1 MYKKIFIILIF
12 IITIFSGCSTK
23 NNISKKEDYKTL
35 DEVSILAIKDTNIK
49 YHFAYTTAKKC
60 TIMSDKYFNDIMNVN
75 PLIELL
81 KNKSVNIKYT
91 EATKKLLVIRV
102 KEYIS
107 ELNNDCKPSKIVL
120 KVELYDVEDIS
131 KNWDKENMK
140 DYTIDIKSLDD
151 KRLIYSQNFILDS
164 YYNSYYGVDN
174 FVRGITY
181 RLNQDPNR
189 DKKDVEKFFKE
200 VIKDLEKVMKF
211 PQ

>member
-60 TIMSDKYFNDIMNVN
+60 TIMSDKYFNDIMNIN

-120 KVELYDVEDIS
+120 KVELYDVEELS
-131 KNWDKENMK
+131 KNWNKNNIK
-140 DYTIDIKSLDD
+140 DIKSLDN
-151 KRLIYSQNFILDS
+151 KNLIYSQSFILDENYNNYSELS
-164 YYNSYYGVDN
+164 YRVHRLVSIDN
-174 FVRGITY
+174 K
-181 RLNQDPNR
+181 
-189 DKKDVEKFFKE
+189 DKKDINKFYQE

>member
-1 MYKKIFIILIF
+1 MYKKIFISLVF
-12 IITIFSGCSTK
+12 IMIIFSSCSTK
-23 NNISKKEDYKTL
+23 NYILKKEDYKTL
-35 DEVSILAIKDTNIK
+35 NEVSIITIKDTNIK

-81 KNKSVNIKYT
+81 KNKGVKIKYI
-91 EATKKLLVIRV
+91 EATKRILVIRV
-102 KEYIS
+102 EEYLS
-107 ELNNDCKPSKIVL
+107 ELNNDCKPSKISL

-140 DYTIDIKSLDD
+140 DYTRDIKSLDN
-151 KRLIYSQNFILDS
+151 KRLIYSQSFILDENYNNYSELS
-164 YYNSYYGVDN
+164 YR
-174 FVRGITY
+174 VRGLVIID
-181 RLNQDPNR
+181 NK
-189 DKKDVEKFFKE
+189 DKKDINKFYQE

>member
-131 KNWDKENMK
+131 KNWNKDNMK
-140 DYTIDIKSLDD
+140 NYIKDIKALDD
-151 KRLIYSQNFILDS
+151 KRLIYSQSFILDENYNNYSELS
-164 YYNSYYGVDN
+164 YR
-174 FVRGITY
+174 VRGLVIID
-181 RLNQDPNR
+181 NK
-189 DKKDVEKFFKE
+189 DKKDINKFYQE

>member
-120 KVELYDVEDIS
+120 KVELYDVEELS
-131 KNWDKENMK
+131 KNWNKNNIK
-140 DYTIDIKSLDD
+140 DIKSLDN
-151 KRLIYSQNFILDS
+151 KNLIYSQSFILDENYNNYSELS
-164 YYNSYYGVDN
+164 YRVHRLVSIDN
-174 FVRGITY
+174 K
-181 RLNQDPNR
+181 
-189 DKKDVEKFFKE
+189 DKKDINKFYQE

>member
-1 MYKKIFIILIF
+1 MYKKIFISLLF
-12 IITIFSGCSTK
+12 IIVILSGCSTK
-23 NNISKKEDYKTL
+23 NNILKKEDYKTL

-120 KVELYDVEDIS
+120 KVELYDVEELS
-131 KNWDKENMK
+131 KNWNKENMK
-140 DYTIDIKSLDD
+140 KDIKALDD
-151 KRLIYSQNFILDS
+151 KRLIYSQSFILDENYNNYSELS
-164 YYNSYYGVDN
+164 YR
-174 FVRGITY
+174 VRGLVSID
-181 RLNQDPNR
+181 NK
-189 DKKDVEKFFKE
+189 DKKDINRFYQE

-211 PQ
+211 PE

>member
-120 KVELYDVEDIS
+120 KVELYDVEELS
-131 KNWDKENMK
+131 KNWNKNNIK
-140 DYTIDIKSLDD
+140 DIKSLDN
-151 KRLIYSQNFILDS
+151 KNLIYSQSFILDENYNNYSELS
-164 YYNSYYGVDN
+164 YRVHRLVSIDN
-174 FVRGITY
+174 KDNKDI
-181 RLNQDPNR
+181 NR
-189 DKKDVEKFFKE
+189 FYQE